1 MKMPLSFGTTHHR
14 SAALSV
20 LALAMA
26 LSMTLPASAQAPNP
40 AGANATKYNIAV
52 VDISYVFKNHR
63 RFKAAME
70 AMKKEME
77 KKIER
82 AREDVE
88 RLKKQHRQLLQEMR
102 GPVVPKA
109 ESIAAP
115 VEAAHETAPAET
127 VAGQASPTAAVDQAP
142 QDPAPETA

>member
-1 MKMPLSFGTTHHR
+1 MTRLTARSADVKMPLSFGTTHHR

-26 LSMTLPASAQAPNP
+26 LSMTLPANAQAQNP

-77 KKIER
+77 GIEGELKGDREKIAQARTR
-82 AREDVE
+82 AQYIRRRYCRVQATRRRGRSPNGRVQPED
-88 RLKKQHRQLLQEMR
+88 
-102 GPVVPKA
+102 G
-109 ESIAAP
+109 
-115 VEAAHETAPAET
+115 
-127 VAGQASPTAAVDQAP
+127 QAP
-142 QDPAPETA
+142 QRLPRTRS